1 MGGSAKYPIPSLRLP
16 SMVTMRVANPHIRE
30 PQRLQSVITFEVP
43 EDALPADHPAR
54 VLWTVLGGF
63 DLSAFSAEVTSVAGD
78 AGRPQLSPR
87 MMLTLWFFAIS
98 EGVGSARKIARLIR
112 RDTAYRWIVGDLT
125 VSHDKLSAHRES
137 NAATLLAWISSR

>member
-1 MGGSAKYPIPSLRLP
+1 
-16 SMVTMRVANPHIRE
+16 MVKRHVANPHIRE
-30 PQRLQSVITFEVP
+30 PQRLQSVIVFEVP

-87 MMLTLWFFAIS
+87 MMLTLWCFAIS

-112 RDTAYRWIVGDLT
+112 RDTAYR
-125 VSHDKLSAHRES
+125 
-137 NAATLLAWISSR
+137 